1 MSHEDPRYVTD
12 WSALIYA
19 LRRQGF
25 TFPQL
30 ALELLIPKSTLIG
43 YRDGATPRHDD
54 GEVLLNF
61 YLNTTN
67 SARGT
72 EPKRIRYPTGNG
84 RR

>member
-1 MSHEDPRYVTD
+1 MNTDARYVTD
-12 WSALIYA
+12 WSAMIYS
-19 LRRQGF
+19 LRAQGF

-61 YLNTTN
+61 WLGATN
-67 SARGT
+67 STRGQ
-72 EPKRIRYPTGNG
+72 EPMRLRYPSTHA

>member
-1 MSHEDPRYVTD
+1 MNGDPRYVTD
-12 WSALIYA
+12 WAAIVDS
-19 LRRQGF
+19 LRRHGF

-61 YLNTTN
+61 YLNVTGTV
-67 SARGT
+67 RGV
-72 EPKRIRYPTGNG
+72 EPKRIRYPTGNE